1 MTQNNLKIAI
11 TGGIGSGK
19 STVGS
24 IIAEQGHTVVS
35 CDKIYYQ
42 LLKEDCFIEILVK
55 EFGDILSC
63 GNLDR
68 KKLADMVFC
77 DRKKLQRLND
87 ITHPIIMKHVLE
99 LMDKERVAFCEVPLL
114 FESGYEKNFDKVI
127 IVLREKNERVKSI
140 TERDNISEKSV
151 LLRMNSQFDYANADL
166 SGYYVIH
173 NTSDISELR
182 NKTIKILNKVLL

>member
-19 STVGS
+19 STIGS
-24 IIAEQGHTVVS
+24 IIAEQGYPVIS
-35 CDKIYYQ
+35 CDEVYNQ
-42 LLKEDCFIEILVK
+42 LLEEDYFIQILAN
-55 EFGDILSC
+55 EFGDILSY

-68 KKLADMVFC
+68 NKLADIVFS
-77 DRKKLQRLND
+77 DRKKLQKLND
-87 ITHPIIMKHVLE
+87 ITHPIIMKSVFD
-99 LMDKERVAFCEVPLL
+99 LMNKERVAFCEVPLL

-127 IVLREKNERVKSI
+127 IVLREKNERVKSV
-140 TERDNISEKSV
+140 TKRDNISKKSV
-151 LLRMNSQFDYANADL
+151 LLRINSQFDYENADL
-166 SGYYVIH
+166 SKYYVIH